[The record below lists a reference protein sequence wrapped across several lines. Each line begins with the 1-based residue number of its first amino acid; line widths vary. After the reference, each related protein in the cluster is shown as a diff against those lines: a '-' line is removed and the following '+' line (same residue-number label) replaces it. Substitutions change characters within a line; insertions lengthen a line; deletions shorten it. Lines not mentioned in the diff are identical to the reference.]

1 MRIAAC
7 LGLVL
12 LLGCAIGATGANGT
26 AESRAATKPPFVL
39 KRVAKGLRQPLYAT
53 FAPGEPGRLY
63 IVLRPGT
70 VRVLERG
77 RLRPGFFLDLR
88 RRVQTFGEMGLLSI
102 AFHPSYA
109 SNGLVYAFFN
119 DQGDEKWVTVA
130 EYHVRNGQVDPST
143 ERALVRISHQDSPYH
158 NGGQLQFG
166 PDGKLYVATG
176 DGGYTTEGGLLPDPH
191 GNAQNLGAL
200 LGKIFRLDI
209 GASNPVPE
217 IVAYGLRNPWRF
229 SFAPGGD
236 MIIGDVGWNRVE
248 ELDVLPHGG
257 GLVNFGWSVYEGRA
271 TRPNAGPLNTAGR
284 LVGPTLTYRN
294 GRKGNCSITGGYV
307 YRGRVARL
315 RNRYVFGDY
324 CTGRIWS
331 IRIAAGR
338 ASGLRLEPV
347 KLPGLASF
355 GEDAGGEL
363 YAVSLRGGVYRFA
376 RR

>member
-1 MRIAAC
+1 MRIVGC
-7 LGLVL
+7 LALAF
-12 LLGCAIGATGANGT
+12 LLGCAAGAAGAPD
-26 AESRAATKPPFVL
+26 AAKPAFVL
-39 KRVAKGLRQPLYAT
+39 KRVAKGLRQPLHVT
-53 FAPGEPGRLY
+53 SAPGEPGRLY
-63 IVLRPGT
+63 VVLRPGT

-102 AFHPSYA
+102 AFHPNYA

-119 DQGDEKWVTVA
+119 DQGDEKWVTVV
-130 EYHVRNGQVDPST
+130 EYHVRNGQVDPAS
-143 ERALVRISHQDSPYH
+143 ERVLARVSHQDSPYH
-158 NGGQLQFG
+158 NGGQLEFG
-166 PDGKLYVATG
+166 PDGRLYVAVG
-176 DGGYTTEGGLLPDPH
+176 DGGYLTEGGLQPDPH
-191 GNAQNLGAL
+191 GNAQNLGVL
-200 LGKIFRLDI
+200 LGKIFRLDV
-209 GASNPVPE
+209 GASAAVPE

-236 MIIGDVGWNRVE
+236 MIIGDVGWNRAE
-248 ELDVLPHGG
+248 ELDVLPAAS

-271 TRPNAGPLNTAGR
+271 TRPGAGPLNNAGR
-284 LVGPTLTYRN
+284 LIGPALTYRT

-324 CTGRIWS
+324 CSGRIWS
-331 IRIAAGR
+331 VRVADGR
-338 ASGLRLEPV
+338 ASGRRLEPV

-355 GEDAGGEL
+355 GEDLAGEL
-363 YAVSLRGGVYRFA
+363 YAVSIRGGLYRFA

>member
-1 MRIAAC
+1 MRIASC

-12 LLGCAIGATGANGT
+12 LLGCAAGAAGA
-26 AESRAATKPPFVL
+26 RDAAKPPFVL
-39 KRVAKGLRQPLYAT
+39 KRVAKGLRQPVYVT
-53 FAPGEPGRLY
+53 SAPGETGRLY

-119 DQGDEKWVTVA
+119 DQGDEKWVTISEFHA
-130 EYHVRNGQVDPST
+130 QNGQVDPAS
-143 ERALVRISHQDSPYH
+143 ERVLVRVNHQDSPYH

-176 DGGYTTEGGLLPDPH
+176 DGGYLTEGGLMPDPH
-191 GNAQNLGAL
+191 GNAQNLAVL
-200 LGKIFRLDI
+200 LGKIFRLDVS
-209 GASNPVPE
+209 APSPSPE

-229 SFAPGGD
+229 SFAPSGD
-236 MIIGDVGWNRVE
+236 MMIGDVGWNRVE
-248 ELDVLPHGG
+248 EVDVLPAGG
-257 GLVNFGWSVYEGRA
+257 GLINFGWSVYEGRA
-271 TRPNAGPLNTAGR
+271 TRPNAGALNPAGR
-284 LVGPTLTYRN
+284 LAAPVLTYRN

-324 CTGRIWS
+324 CSGRIWS
-331 IRIAAGR
+331 VRIADGR
-338 ASGLRLEPV
+338 ASGMRLEPV
-347 KLPGLASF
+347 KLRELVSF
-355 GEDAGGEL
+355 GEDLAGEL
-363 YAVSLRGGVYRFA
+363 YAVSIRGGVYRFA